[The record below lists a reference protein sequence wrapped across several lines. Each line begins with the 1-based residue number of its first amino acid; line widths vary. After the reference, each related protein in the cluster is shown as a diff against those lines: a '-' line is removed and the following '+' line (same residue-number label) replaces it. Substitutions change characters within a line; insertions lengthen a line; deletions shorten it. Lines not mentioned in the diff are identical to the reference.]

1 MKINFASLLISS
13 TLFCTLGNAQTNYF
27 PTTGN
32 AAINLATA
40 PVATS
45 LNFQVHG
52 STDYSL
58 TTPTTYD
65 LFGNTIPGTTTAY
78 GKTSR
83 LGMTNTTSG
92 SAQTDGILFRIS
104 ALNFTLQNL
113 ENQDLRLISATS
125 NLLLSGATGRI
136 WLGTST
142 VPSTATNLAYTNITT
157 TGDNGLYVKSSAT
170 AGKFGVSIQMTTST
184 NSALQVLNAGGT
196 KNFNIT
202 GDGYVFARK
211 YTTTLLAIPD
221 YVFEKEYKLMP
232 LADLATYLEKNKHLP
247 NIPSAT
253 EFEKNGVDLGE
264 LNRLL
269 LEKVEEAHL
278 YILQLELRLK
288 ALEEAKK

>member
-1 MKINFASLLISS
+1 M
-13 TLFCTLGNAQTNYF
+13 FCTLGNAQTNYF

-32 AAINLATA
+32 AAINLATV
-40 PVATS
+40 PIATS

-52 STDYSL
+52 STDYTL
-58 TTPTTYD
+58 TTQSQTD
-65 LFGNTIPGTTTAY
+65 LFGNTIAGITTAY

-83 LGMTNTTSG
+83 FGMTNTTSG
-92 SAQTDGILFRIS
+92 SAQTDGILFRMS

-142 VPSTATNLAYTNITT
+142 IPSTATNLAYTNITT

-184 NSALQVLNAGGT
+184 NSALQVLNAGGA

-269 LEKVEEAHL
+269 LEKIEEAHL